1 MTGLFSAEGLLFIIG
16 IAVADIAL
24 GVVIGKF
31 LRGVQ
36 SHYPERKP

>member
-1 MTGLFSAEGLLFIIG
+1 MEGIFTVSNLLFIIG
-16 IAVADIAL
+16 IAVADLVL

-36 SHYPERKP
+36 GRYPEGR